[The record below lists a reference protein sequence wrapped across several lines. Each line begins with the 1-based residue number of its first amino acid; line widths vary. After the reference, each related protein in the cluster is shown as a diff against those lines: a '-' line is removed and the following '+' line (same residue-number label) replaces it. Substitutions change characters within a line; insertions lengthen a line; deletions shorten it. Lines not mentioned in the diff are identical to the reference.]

1 MWGDYNLLKFYPRN
15 WQASMFRSMHPWLL
29 HTTIWHYWLIFSFTI
44 AMNLFF
50 IYLYKTLSYQ
60 RADIRGTRSTGE
72 KRRLAWPEMLIV
84 LIPFYWAVN
93 VVINALSYLRVLEGS
108 CGHVLLTVQVNA
120 FQWGWRYCY
129 SDTFYTKFFMNPVKV
144 GYKSTISLNGS
155 SKLINRTS
163 QWDYLNRRE
172 TEEVVL
178 IYDIDDEIIFRKRY
192 FTNPRNSFTKK
203 WNWNITNN
211 NNNDLTVEN
220 YFCRSW
226 LKKFGNI
233 ENEYNLKTL
242 NKKWQSGYSVTS
254 QGLDPNSF
262 YFKEYL
268 NPKTN
273 KIIFKLTKDPLRL
286 LRASGA
292 LVLPTRST
300 VRLMSCSDDITHS
313 WAVPGLGLKMDCVP
327 GRIFCIYLNI
337 IREGIYYG
345 QCSELCGWNHYNMPV
360 IVYALPLEHFI
371 TWWEIELHSVFN
383 KKYYNYENIN
393 SKKTGEYVTYKL
405 LNYKYK

>member
-1 MWGDYNLLKFYPRN
+1 
-15 WQASMFRSMHPWLL
+15 
-29 HTTIWHYWLIFSFTI
+29 
-44 AMNLFF
+44 
-50 IYLYKTLSYQ
+50 LSYQ

-163 QWDYLNRRE
+163 QWDYLNRRDV
-172 TEEVVL
+172 EEVTL
-178 IYDIDDEIIFRKRY
+178 IYDIDDEIISRKRY
-192 FTNPRNSFTKK
+192 FTNPKNSFIKK

-211 NNNDLTVEN
+211 TNNDLTVEN